1 MNKKAT
7 NAIKYSLSFVL
18 AAFLVYFAF
27 SKVSWDAFLAGLQ
40 STRWSYIVLF
50 LLASV
55 LALLFRNVRWRL
67 LMKPLDPEVKS
78 LDSWDATN
86 IGNVANIAIPGAGEF
101 IRCGYMSSK
110 RMNFE
115 KTFGTMVCER
125 AWDVISILILIL
137 IALAAKWES
146 FGSFFRENILGAASE
161 KFTLSFWLLM
171 LAALVIVS
179 LAAWLVYRFRGKNRL
194 CGRIASAVRGL
205 WDGFISFTKVRSK
218 FLFVTYTAGIWASY
232 VLMTYFIILAMPSL
246 DGLGLADAV
255 LISAMGNIASVIPVP
270 GGIGA
275 YHYIV
280 ALTLQTL
287 YGADWDTGVLFA
299 TLNHELHALLV
310 IALGVISYF
319 RLSSSR
325 RTQDAT
331 DDTR

>member
-7 NAIKYSLSFVL
+7 NAIKYSLSFIL
-18 AAFLVYFAF
+18 AAILVYFAF
-27 SKVSWDAFLAGLQ
+27 SKVNWEAFMSGLG
-40 STRWSYIVLF
+40 STRWNYIVLF
-50 LLASV
+50 AIASV
-55 LALLFRNVRWRL
+55 LALVFRNARWRL
-67 LMKPLDPEVKS
+67 LMKPLDPEVKG

-110 RMNFE
+110 RMSYD

-125 AWDVISILILIL
+125 AWDVICILVLIL
-137 IALAAKWES
+137 IALAAKWKS
-146 FGSFFRENILGAASE
+146 FGAFFRENILGAASGR
-161 KFTLSFWLLM
+161 FTLSFWIVAFTAM
-171 LAALVIVS
+171 VVAAGFIY
-179 LAAWLVYRFRGKNRL
+179 LVYRFREKNRL
-194 CGRIASAVRGL
+194 CGKIASVVSGL
-205 WDGFISFTKVRSK
+205 WDGIISFTKVSNK
-218 FLFVTYTAGIWASY
+218 LLFVVYTVGVWVSY
-232 VLMTYFIILAMPSL
+232 VLMSYFIILSMPSL

-280 ALTLQTL
+280 ALTLQSL
-287 YGADWDTGVLFA
+287 YGADWDTGLLFA

-319 RLSSSR
+319 RLSTSR
-325 RTQDAT
+325 RHHEIDNS
-331 DDTR
+331 R